1 MKSDLYRDAVRGI
14 TNGAILEN
22 KDHLQHLV
30 TPNQN
35 TVLHIYITSI
45 RTSIDKKKRQ
55 GCGRHTGNVPGIAD
69 AAQYE
74 RRDSPSH
81 SIKVGHVSIAEILIL
96 HAKALRSPEDLKSG
110 GGLEAYRQMIRM
122 TNQDGDTALHEALR
136 FKHLSVVKVLVGED
150 SDFQYSANEAGETP
164 IYIATERGYRDI
176 VFEILD
182 KCTSPGAA
190 GSCEM
195 IKRIVDKM
203 GGLIKEKD
211 QEGWTPLHHA
221 AHMGYLPAVRLF
233 LEWPINRDAGYMQDN
248 EGNTALHLAAA
259 SNHTNIM
266 KEILEWCPDCYELVN
281 SKGWNI
287 LHSAVR
293 GSCLFQTD
301 AQLYILKDARFN
313 NLINQKDV
321 DGHTPLHHAA
331 ALTLDEPILDFNDF
345 PEVDKMAF
353 NKHNQNALD
362 IASTTNTIAPFKN
375 SFKRH
380 LYKKGLRTGMRI
392 FNPASATASIGGE
405 QGNNKDEISTNAN
418 RFREANLIVAALIAT
433 VTFTASFTVP
443 GGYVSEKGPLQGT
456 PVLGK
461 SSAFKSFVVMDAIA
475 MVLSSSAV
483 FLHIFLNFRQDTVRI
498 IWYLV
503 TAFNLTS
510 FAMAA
515 MMLAFVTGTY
525 AVLGYSSGLAI
536 AICVIGLSFFI
547 FFFLLFK
554 KLLTPEL
561 NLEV

>member
-1 MKSDLYRDAVRGI
+1 
-14 TNGAILEN
+14 
-22 KDHLQHLV
+22 
-30 TPNQN
+30 
-35 TVLHIYITSI
+35 
-45 RTSIDKKKRQ
+45 
-55 GCGRHTGNVPGIAD
+55 
-69 AAQYE
+69 
-74 RRDSPSH
+74 
-81 SIKVGHVSIAEILIL
+81 
-96 HAKALRSPEDLKSG
+96 
-110 GGLEAYRQMIRM
+110 M
-122 TNQDGDTALHEALR
+122 TNQDGDTALHEAVR

-190 GSCEM
+190 GCCGRNALHIATILKDEEM

-321 DGHTPLHHAA
+321 DGQTPSITLQHLHWMK
-331 ALTLDEPILDFNDF
+331 F
-345 PEVDKMAF
+345 
-353 NKHNQNALD
+353 
-362 IASTTNTIAPFKN
+362 
-375 SFKRH
+375 
-380 LYKKGLRTGMRI
+380 
-392 FNPASATASIGGE
+392 
-405 QGNNKDEISTNAN
+405 
-418 RFREANLIVAALIAT
+418 RF
-433 VTFTASFTVP
+433 
-443 GGYVSEKGPLQGT
+443 
-456 PVLGK
+456 
-461 SSAFKSFVVMDAIA
+461 
-475 MVLSSSAV
+475 
-483 FLHIFLNFRQDTVRI
+483 
-498 IWYLV
+498 
-503 TAFNLTS
+503 
-510 FAMAA
+510 
-515 MMLAFVTGTY
+515 
-525 AVLGYSSGLAI
+525 
-536 AICVIGLSFFI
+536 
-547 FFFLLFK
+547 
-554 KLLTPEL
+554 
-561 NLEV
+561 